1 MTRFLGLALFI
12 AGIVLLSFG
21 ISASDSI
28 GSEFSRFFSGKPTD
42 KSIWLLLGG
51 IVSMVLGLGGML
63 SRRGIAVRQ

>member
-1 MTRFLGLALFI
+1 MTRFLGFALFI

-28 GSEFSRFFSGKPTD
+28 SSEFSRFFSGKPTD
-42 KSIWLLLGG
+42 KAIWLLLGG
-51 IVSMVLGLGGML
+51 IVSLVLGLGGML